1 MHEEINLSLTFQ
13 DRSLANYNTHC
24 SSGNMQLSCSLLSK
38 ATGQKEKKYIIQGGE
53 KLTLKVWV
61 PRTHEEE
68 GGMHEMGPVT
78 QAWMHS
84 VHQALWQI
92 QGAARAV
99 GWVRR

>member
-1 MHEEINLSLTFQ
+1 M
-13 DRSLANYNTHC
+13 
-24 SSGNMQLSCSLLSK
+24 LSK
-38 ATGQKEKKYIIQGGE
+38 ATGQKEKKIYIIQGRE

-61 PRTHEEE
+61 PRTREEG

-84 VHQALWQI
+84 VHQALWQL

-99 GWVRR
+99 GWIRT